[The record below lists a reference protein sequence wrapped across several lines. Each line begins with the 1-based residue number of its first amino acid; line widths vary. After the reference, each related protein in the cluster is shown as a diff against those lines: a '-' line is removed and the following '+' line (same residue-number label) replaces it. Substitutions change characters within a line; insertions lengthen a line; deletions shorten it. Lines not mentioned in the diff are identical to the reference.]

1 MLPIAV
7 AKHGAEFTI
16 RIQVTPSIPHLA
28 FNVQQFVFTAVQIK
42 IPVVAVGFGADGVS
56 VCQRELIILWGKS
69 AFRHKQGV
77 ILRPPVPITL
87 FMGDV
92 FSAH

>member
-16 RIQVTPSIPHLA
+16 RIQVTPSIPHPAL
-28 FNVQQFVFTAVQIK
+28 FVQQFVFTTIQIK

-56 VCQRELIILWGKS
+56 VCQGKLIILWGKS

-77 ILRPPVPITL
+77 ILRPPVPIVF

-92 FSAH
+92 VSAH